1 MIATY
6 LLCEGSKNSFDRQIL
21 DTIVADIS
29 GLEIH
34 PMGGKFGSGAYL
46 QGFLG
51 AMSKMP
57 SYLTFRDRDF
67 DADVPVMPSLTISP
81 YQKHV
86 YMSYRATIENYLLT
100 PTAVFDF
107 CSDRNID
114 GFTNVNEVET
124 VFRKSAEDIKYYQ
137 AARWA
142 LGAIREKV
150 ESRTSWTDKSG
161 DLPEN
166 LSEVA
171 CISAAKTLLWGIQK
185 QVGNWTPENFEAKYQ
200 YYLGKFDMT
209 FFENEKYLIWFQA
222 KDLQT
227 QLSQYLPKHNGND
240 FPFKTFYK
248 DAIKHFDY
256 TQFPDLVE
264 LRNLIISL
272 STE

>member
-1 MIATY
+1 MIAIY

-29 GLEIH
+29 GVEIQ

-51 AMSKMP
+51 GMSKMP
-57 SYLTFRDRDF
+57 PYLTFRDRDF
-67 DADVPVMPSLTISP
+67 DADVPATPSLTVSP

-107 CSDRNID
+107 CSNKNID
-114 GFTNVNEVET
+114 GFVNISEVET
-124 VFRKSAEDIKYYQ
+124 AFRNAAEEIKYYQ

-142 LGAIREKV
+142 LGAIRERV
-150 ESRTSWTDKSG
+150 ESKTSWTDESG
-161 DLPEN
+161 HLPKN
-166 LSEVA
+166 LSEAA
-171 CISAAKTLLWGIQK
+171 CVSAAKTLLLDIQK
-185 QVGNWTPENFEAKYQ
+185 QVKNWTLENFEAKYQ
-200 YYLGKFDMT
+200 YYLGKFGKA
-209 FFENEKYLIWFQA
+209 FFENNDYLIWFQA

-227 QLSQYLPKHNGND
+227 QLSQHLPKHNGND

-264 LRNLIISL
+264 LRELIISL
-272 STE
+272 SNE